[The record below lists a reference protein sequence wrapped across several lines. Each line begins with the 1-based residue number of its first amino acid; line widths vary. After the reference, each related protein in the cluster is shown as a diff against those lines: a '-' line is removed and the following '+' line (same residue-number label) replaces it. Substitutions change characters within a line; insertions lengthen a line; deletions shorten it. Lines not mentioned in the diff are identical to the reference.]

1 MKKTM
6 QKLRSRAGM
15 TIGETL
21 VSMLVAALALTM
33 LAGSMAA
40 VSKVIERGRTG
51 VNTYYDEVEEMV
63 SMTGDSSVDKTV
75 KFQDMSTGL
84 TTKLEVE
91 DQNVSCYSAELG
103 NTTVVM
109 YKRK

>member
-1 MKKTM
+1 MKYTI

-21 VSMLVAALALTM
+21 VSLLVVALALTM
-33 LAGSMAA
+33 LAGAMSS

-63 SMTGDSSVDKTV
+63 SMTGSGSGKTV
-75 KFQDMSTGL
+75 QFQDMSTEL

-91 DQNVSCYSAELG
+91 DQNVSSYSAKLG

-109 YKRK
+109 YKK

>member
-1 MKKTM
+1 MKYTI

-21 VSMLVAALALTM
+21 VSLLVVALALTM
-33 LAGSMAA
+33 LAGAMSS

-51 VNTYYDEVEEMV
+51 VNTYYSEVEKMV
-63 SMTGDSSVDKTV
+63 SMTGSGSSKTV

-84 TTKLEVE
+84 TTKLEVT
-91 DQNVSCYSAELG
+91 DQNVSSYSAKLG

-109 YKRK
+109 YKK